1 MSIVAVLD
9 QILNLLSSDIV
20 STVGAALSTGT
31 TAVSFGVEAAK
42 CTPESCPG
50 SFYTAIATAWANIGY
65 MTHSDVLHFL
75 NTTNFGKWAIILY
88 IAAAITGL
96 LGVATN
102 APMKN
107 YTWFFIGPA
116 LYSFL
121 VGTTMEVQGVNW
133 VVANVAQENMAE
145 VWKNAE
151 TGLANTKL
159 ARDAK
164 RGVTINGQD
173 GPSGQY
179 EVAMPMVFLDELFSA
194 TANILIEWTGIGNQV
209 AGGKGSRTNLAD
221 NRAVRGEGP
230 WWLLSTLKWGFI
242 ENITS
247 NTARNP
253 DVRDALVTFLGSEC
267 GEKFKEGINS
277 GAYIA
282 ATQARGASPVTSVMI
297 DGGRNNYKQFLEGL
311 NNVAIPAP
319 RSLARL
325 FKEGKSLKF
334 TAVNNDPNFM
344 GPPSPNPGADES
356 DIAFRDPS
364 NPNFIAPSFL
374 NFSERLTFAAGR
386 GRGHGIV
393 CSEYL
398 WTIIQALRYEAG
410 HAYYQLIRSTPTGLN
425 EQQFVNTLMY
435 GWDVRKTPTSDIAKA
450 DEQEAFLKHLILAYI
465 VRNELLF
472 APQITSVDQRFAPS
486 EQAKSYSDAYVRS
499 YGSKTKFIE
508 LYNAAIM
515 MPYLQGIL
523 AYFLIVAYPIACMLV
538 ILPGHY
544 KGFFTWVSFFA
555 WVKIWDVGF
564 AMVQVIERSV
574 WAMIGNHAHMA
585 STANVLIETAEKVGG
600 IGVTNPVGMGLGTG
614 GGVLNPATKAA
625 QGAVPLVCSVAGM
638 NGECSTSAAG
648 TDQSLVKAV
657 ELFDK
662 LLLTSANL
670 DLDLSNGWY
679 IYIMSAL
686 YLAVPAVT
694 GQLVLGAKAG
704 SASMI
709 KDAWSG
715 VANDGSNAAKT
726 GAQHKDVMAATTNGH
741 SLGQAAYA
749 AAMRKPQGK
758 AGSLMS
764 QSLEAGNKAMDL
776 GVSGSNTSLV
786 ADALGKQAGI
796 ADKSLNSYQ
805 RGWAQTRAL
814 LNGGSTALGGLADGL
829 GKGGGGGGGG
839 GAPPS
844 AATLATLGKFGLKG
858 LETVGEFGGAGG
870 AVQLGQHADT
880 LGVQASAASMDAS
893 WRKAAADQA
902 VGGLR
907 DYKGSLGQQ
916 AHFEAE
922 TAAWEAKNA
931 FASHAAAQA
940 GIAGMNAGSISAGQ
954 KPTSSEGMA
963 MSGMLDGGFGVTAT
977 DASGHRVATGP
988 AAGSAGDVSGRASYA
1003 GNGFQTMV
1011 GDNMRGGIANH
1022 GSSMVMGEWT
1032 SNPAGGSF
1040 GWVDAGKVA
1049 KGHATDMV
1057 GQPAN
1062 VKINPEFVQGTGQ
1075 YAGGQNGG
1083 GASTFKPATAAQNNN
1098 RKPLE
1103 VGNVETLLNK

>member
-1 MSIVAVLD
+1 MSIVAVLE
-9 QILNLLSSDIV
+9 QILTLLSSDVV

-31 TAVSFGVEAAK
+31 SAVSFGVEATK
-42 CTPESCPG
+42 CTPQSCPG

-75 NTTNFGKWAIILY
+75 NTTNFGTWAIILY
-88 IAAAITGL
+88 IGAAITGL

-159 ARDAK
+159 ARDSN
-164 RGVTINGQD
+164 RGVTINGKD

-194 TANILIEWTGIGNQV
+194 TANILVEWTGIGNQV
-209 AGGKGSRTNLAD
+209 AGTGTRTNLA
-221 NRAVRGEGP
+221 NNQSQPEGP
-230 WWLLSTLKWGFI
+230 WWLLSTLKWGYI
-242 ENITS
+242 ENIVS
-247 NTARNP
+247 ATARNP

-282 ATQARGASPVTSVMI
+282 AAQARGATPVSSVMI
-297 DGGRNNYKQFLEGL
+297 DEGRNNYQKFIEGL

-325 FKEGKSLKF
+325 FKEGKSLNF

-344 GPPSPNPGADES
+344 GPPSPNPGSTNS
-356 DIAFRDPS
+356 DIFFRDPS
-364 NPNFIAPSFL
+364 NSNFIAPSFL

-410 HAYYQLIRSTPTGLN
+410 HSYYQLTRSTPTGLN
-425 EQQFVNTLMY
+425 EQQFVNTLLY
-435 GWDVRKTPTSDIAKA
+435 GWDIRKKPDSKIADA
-450 DEQEAFLKHLILAYI
+450 NEQEAFIKHLILAYI
-465 VRNELLF
+465 VRNELLY

-486 EQAKSYSDAYVRS
+486 EQAKSYSDAYVRT
-499 YGSKTKFIE
+499 YGSKAKFIE

-523 AYFLIVAYPIACMLV
+523 AYFLLVSYPIACMLV

-555 WVKIWDVGF
+555 WIKIWDVGF

-574 WAMIGNHAHMA
+574 WAMVGNHGHMA
-585 STANVLIETAEKVGG
+585 ATANVLIETAEKVGG
-600 IGVTNPVGMGLGTG
+600 IGVTNPVGMGMGNG
-614 GGVLNPATKAA
+614 GGVLNPANLAA
-625 QGAVPLVCSVAGM
+625 QGAVPLVCSIAGM
-638 NGECSTSAAG
+638 NGECADNKAG
-648 TDQSLVKAV
+648 VDQTLPKAI

-662 LLLTSANL
+662 LLLTSANI

-704 SASMI
+704 SASMM

-715 VANDGSNAAKT
+715 VASDGSNAAKT
-726 GAQHKDVMAATTNGH
+726 GAQHSAVNAMTTN
-741 SLGQAAYA
+741 SRSVGQAAMA
-749 AAMRKPQGK
+749 KAMRGTNPQTGK
-758 AGSLMS
+758 SFAMS
-764 QSLEAGNKAMDL
+764 AFGASNEGLNEGLAATKEGLE
-776 GVSGSNTSLV
+776 SGFLSAKSQV
-786 ADALGKQAGI
+786 
-796 ADKSLNSYQ
+796 ADKSLQSFD
-805 RGWAQTRAL
+805 RAR
-814 LNGGSTALGGLADGL
+814 GLAAKAGGFATGYLPGQTKDSGD
-829 GKGGGGGGGG
+829 GGGGKV
-839 GAPPS
+839 PN
-844 AATLATLGKFGLKG
+844 KFGKLVNAAEG
-858 LETVGEFGGAGG
+858 VAG
-870 AVQLGQHADT
+870 
-880 LGVQASAASMDAS
+880 
-893 WRKAAADQA
+893 
-902 VGGLR
+902 VGGEMGRVALGR
-907 DYKGSLGQQ
+907 RADIMGVGATSEGQRLAYSKEGRGIASSGLKDYGGKLGSH
-916 AHFEAE
+916 AEFEAQS
-922 TAAWEAKNA
+922 AAWEAKNE
-931 FASHAAAQA
+931 FAAHASAMA
-940 GIAGMNAGSISAGQ
+940 GIAGMNAGNLAPGD
-954 KPTSSEGMA
+954 KPTDMTQMTMG
-963 MSGMLDGGFGVTAT
+963 GMLESYSGGGFGVAPTHNAGKDNSAFDAAT
-977 DASGHRVATGP
+977 YAGKGYVDA
-988 AAGSAGDVSGRASYA
+988 GRAIQAQGQSQA
-1003 GNGFQTMV
+1003 AAVQNTW
-1011 GDNMRGGIANH
+1011 H
-1022 GSSMVMGEWT
+1022 E
-1032 SNPAGGSF
+1032 AGGSF
-1040 GWVDAGKVA
+1040 TATSAAGFAARESVMNPGANLGVGWEQIAKTTDSNGNPLTAGNSENVLHFGNADKPELELRNKTVDRTGRIGESA
-1049 KGHATDMV
+1049 KRDWD
-1057 GQPAN
+1057 
-1062 VKINPEFVQGTGQ
+1062 
-1075 YAGGQNGG
+1075 
-1083 GASTFKPATAAQNNN
+1083 FK
-1098 RKPLE
+1098 
-1103 VGNVETLLNK
+1103 

>member
-1 MSIVAVLD
+1 MSMLAVLD
-9 QILNLLSSDIV
+9 QILSLLSSDVV
-20 STVGAALSTGT
+20 SSVGAVLSTGAS
-31 TAVSFGVEAAK
+31 AVSFGVEATQ
-42 CTPESCPG
+42 CTPQSCPG

-65 MTHSDVLHFL
+65 VTHADVLRFL

-88 IAAAITGL
+88 IGAAITGL

-159 ARDAK
+159 ARESK
-164 RGVTINGQD
+164 ITINGKD

-194 TANILIEWTGIGNQV
+194 TANILVEWTGIGAQV
-209 AGGKGSRTNLAD
+209 AGTGTRTNLA
-221 NRAVRGEGP
+221 NNQSQAEGP
-230 WWLLSTLKWGFI
+230 WWLLSTLKWGYV

-247 NTARNP
+247 ATARNP

-282 ATQARGASPVTSVMI
+282 AAQARGATPVTSVMI
-297 DGGRNNYKQFLEGL
+297 DEGNNNYQKFIEGL

-325 FKEGKSLKF
+325 FKEGKNLQ
-334 TAVNNDPNFM
+334 VGNNNDPNFV
-344 GPPSPNPGADES
+344 GPPLPGLFDQ
-356 DIAFRDPS
+356 
-364 NPNFIAPSFL
+364 NQGNYIAPTFL
-374 NFSERLTFAAGR
+374 NFSQRLMTATAA

-410 HAYYQLIRSTPTGLN
+410 HSYYQLTRSSPTGIN
-425 EQQFVNTLMY
+425 EEQFINTLLY
-435 GWDVRKTPTSDIAKA
+435 GWDVRKKPDSNIATA
-450 DEQEAFLKHLILAYI
+450 DEQEAFIKHLILAYI

-499 YGSKTKFIE
+499 YGSKAKFIE

-523 AYFLIVAYPIACMLV
+523 AYFLIVSYPIACMLV

-555 WVKIWDVGF
+555 WIKIWDVGF

-574 WAMIGNHAHMA
+574 WAMVGNHGHMA

-600 IGVTNPVGMGLGTG
+600 IGVTNPVGAGQGNG
-614 GGVLNPATKAA
+614 FGVLSPANLAA
-625 QGAVPLVCSVAGM
+625 QGAVPIVCSVTGM
-638 NGECSTSAAG
+638 NGECSTNMGGA
-648 TDQSLVKAV
+648 DQTLPQAV

-662 LLLTSANL
+662 LLLTSANI

-704 SASMI
+704 SASMM
-709 KDAWSG
+709 KEAWSG

-749 AAMRKPQGK
+749 AAMRKSQGK

-796 ADKSLNSYQ
+796 ADRSLANYQ

-839 GAPPS
+839 GGGATPS
-844 AATLATLGKFGLKG
+844 AQTLTTLGKFGLKG

-870 AVQLGQHADT
+870 AVQLGQRADT
-880 LGVQASAASMDAS
+880 LGVQASAANMDAS

-902 VGGLR
+902 AGGLR

-916 AHFEAE
+916 ANFEAE
-922 TAAWEAKNA
+922 SAAWEAKND
-931 FASHAAAQA
+931 FAAHAAAQA
-940 GIAGMNAGSISAGQ
+940 GIAGMNAGSISAGP
-954 KPTSSEGMA
+954 KPINSEGMA
-963 MSGMLDGGFGVTAT
+963 MSGMLDGGFGVKASG
-977 DASGHRVATGP
+977 ASGHRVATAP
-988 AAGSAGDVSGRASYA
+988 AAGSAGDVSGRASYS

-1049 KGHATDMV
+1049 KGHAGDML
-1057 GQPAN
+1057 GQPDN
-1062 VKINPEFVQGTGQ
+1062 VKINPDFVQGTGQ